1 MRWVKNCFFKVTGM
15 GLSNCLSEAFQLII
29 ENYKQ
34 DTRLTIICYVKKSS
48 VCHVISILVQYITVK
63 NLFQADFS
71 ICSLNIN
78 KQISAFVTFKFKR
91 GSWIFFTTFKN
102 INNIWHEPYLHN
114 TEFWVLYLT
123 YNSTSDAQKCHTQSL

>member
-1 MRWVKNCFFKVTGM
+1 MFVLGEKNAMSQKLFFKVTGM

-34 DTRLTIICYVKKSS
+34 DTRLTNICYVKKSS

-71 ICSLNIN
+71 ICSLNMN
-78 KQISAFVTFKFKR
+78 KKNLGVCHIQIQA
-91 GSWIFFTTFKN
+91 WILNF
-102 INNIWHEPYLHN
+102 
-114 TEFWVLYLT
+114 LY
-123 YNSTSDAQKCHTQSL
+123 NV